1 MSGCLS
7 SQIQAVGCL
16 HTTAWKNKF
25 IIQTESRKLEFT
37 VKIGKKR
44 TTEAAVTLQQ
54 QSQTRPKQVCSNTTC
69 RLEAVLKRFQ
79 SLLYMHELDG
89 ILCHLVYRGQTYTHC
104 FTLHSE
110 LLYNFPMFFF
120 QDSQVLTVKKAVMP
134 GRLKKKS
141 KPDL

>member
-54 QSQTRPKQVCSNTTC
+54 QS
-69 RLEAVLKRFQ
+69 
-79 SLLYMHELDG
+79 
-89 ILCHLVYRGQTYTHC
+89 
-104 FTLHSE
+104 
-110 LLYNFPMFFF
+110 
-120 QDSQVLTVKKAVMP
+120 
-134 GRLKKKS
+134 
-141 KPDL
+141 